1 MMGTKKN
8 MNIIKI
14 DESKQFYN
22 YNKNSSLLIIN
33 SVVENLIV
41 KGSNNVIIIEGGVI
55 TMIIEG
61 NKNKILTGIDTF
73 RIKNIVFKGNY
84 NRIKIKNVSANIK
97 IIDDGYYNIVFKKKK
112 KINNEIKVDSNINNE
127 KLLTKKRTLKI
138 KIEIE
143 EC

>member
-1 MMGTKKN
+1 

-73 RIKNIVFKGNY
+73 GIKNIVFKGNY